1 MQRRNFLKNS
11 ILTGAGIGFAGT
23 FPSIVQA
30 APLQETPVGI
40 ALIGC
45 KGMGWSNLMS
55 MLKVNGTRCVAL
67 CDVDDNV
74 LSQRMDELKKKN
86 IVPKTY
92 KDYREV
98 LASPEVQAVI
108 IATPDHWHC
117 LMMVDAC
124 KAGKEIY
131 VEKPAANSVAET
143 ITMVEAAK
151 KYDRIVQV
159 NQWQRSQQHFQ
170 DAIAYVHSGKL
181 GNIYSVKTWFF
192 RGGGEPLTPVP
203 DGPVPEGVDYNMW
216 LGPAPKRPFNQNR
229 FHYQFRW
236 FWDYAGG
243 LMTDWGVHLFDI
255 ALWGMNAGDPVSVAS
270 SGAKYMFPTDAK
282 ETPDLQTAL
291 YDYGSFQLTW
301 EHSMGKGQSFGYNH
315 GIAFIGS
322 NATLIVNRSG
332 WEVIP
337 EKDKKDIAAVPWT
350 KRSDDGLDMHT
361 INFIKAVR
369 AKNKDLLNCPIEA
382 GARVAAHCHLGNISL
397 RSKEKVFWDKERQS
411 VTSKKARKLLKP
423 KYENGWKYPQV

>member
-23 FPSIVQA
+23 FPSIIQA
-30 APLQETPVGI
+30 APLQEAPVGI

-67 CDVDDNV
+67 CDVDDSV
-74 LSQRMDELKKKN
+74 LTQRMDELKQKN

-98 LASPEVQAVI
+98 LASPEVQVVI

-117 LMMVDAC
+117 LMMVNAC

-255 ALWGMNAGDPVSVAS
+255 ALWGMKAGDPVSVAS

-301 EHSMGKGQSFGYNH
+301 S
-315 GIAFIGS
+315 
-322 NATLIVNRSG
+322 
-332 WEVIP
+332 
-337 EKDKKDIAAVPWT
+337 
-350 KRSDDGLDMHT
+350 
-361 INFIKAVR
+361 
-369 AKNKDLLNCPIEA
+369 
-382 GARVAAHCHLGNISL
+382 
-397 RSKEKVFWDKERQS
+397 
-411 VTSKKARKLLKP
+411 
-423 KYENGWKYPQV
+423 